1 MATAIGIDIGGTFVD
16 VVVLLEDGRIKRYKF
31 PSTPNAPAQGVL
43 LGLEQLCNRE
53 IGAVSAMDV
62 VRVSHGSTVATNA
75 LLEGQW
81 ARTGLVTTEGF
92 RDVLEIGRQ
101 NRSSLYDLDVSRP
114 QPIAARNLRL
124 EVRERVAS
132 DGTVLTALDEASL
145 EAVVRTLREGGVES
159 VAVCLLFSYAAPAH
173 ERRIGDVLRSSLEGV
188 PVTLSS
194 QLLPEFREYERTS
207 TTVTNAALVP
217 RVHDYLEE
225 LHTRSQRMGIR
236 CPWQIMQSSGTVTSV
251 SRASEQPARLLL
263 SGPAGGVEGATRI
276 GRVTGIEDLIAFDMG
291 GTSCD
296 VSLVR
301 GGEAA
306 YTIEAA
312 IGGYRVALPMVD
324 IHTIGAGGG
333 SIAWVDEG
341 GSLRIGPQSAGAD
354 PGPAC
359 YGAGGIEPTVTD
371 AHLVLG
377 HLHPDYPLGGL
388 SRLDVESAASSI
400 GRLAKRLD
408 LSTERTALGI
418 LEVADAA
425 MEGAIRVISVERG
438 HDPRDFAIVAF
449 GGAGPL
455 HATSLADRL
464 GVERVIIPSMA
475 GVLSAYGL
483 LVGKTGY
490 DLSQGIVSPLHA
502 CDQRLAS
509 EASRLL
515 SEARARL
522 LEDEPECRRMEFE
535 VLGDLRYIGQAHE
548 LSLRLASGTEGDVRA
563 RLPELAARAERG
575 FHQAHRDRYGYDASE
590 RSVEIVSLRVRVIA
604 CGEETP
610 DHGSAF
616 LSREAIRS
624 LPVLDRVETPTVA
637 TGLACFGTGREP
649 IQMDTPFV
657 KRSGVP
663 RDRRMAGPVV
673 LLSDDATTVVP
684 PGWEA
689 VEDCSGNLV
698 LLRCGG
704 QQEDT
709 SA

>member
-1 MATAIGIDIGGTFVD
+1 MATTIGIDIGGTFVD
-16 VVVLLEDGRIKRYKF
+16 VVVLLEDGKVERYKF
-31 PSTPNAPAQGVL
+31 SSTPNAPAQGVL
-43 LGLEQLCNRE
+43 FGLEKLCDSE
-53 IGAVSAMDV
+53 GGAVSAMDV
-62 VRVSHGSTVATNA
+62 VRVAHGSTVATNA

-81 ARTGLVTTEGF
+81 ACTGLVTTQGF

-101 NRSSLYDLDVSRP
+101 NRSSLYDLNVNRP
-114 QPIAARNLRL
+114 QPIVPRDLRL

-145 EAVVRTLREGGVES
+145 DAVVRAFRDRGVES
-159 VAVCLLFSYAAPAH
+159 VAVCLLFAYAAPAH

-188 PVTLSS
+188 SVTLSS

-225 LHTRSQRMGIR
+225 LHARSRRMGIR
-236 CPWQIMQSSGTVTSV
+236 CPWQIMQSSGAVTSV

-263 SGPAGGVEGATRI
+263 SGPAGGVEGAMRI

-301 GGEAA
+301 GGKAA
-306 YTIEAA
+306 YTTEAA

-333 SIAWVDEG
+333 SIAWVDDG

-377 HLHPDYPLGGL
+377 HLHPEHPLGGL
-388 SRLDVESAASSI
+388 SRLDVESAVTSVN
-400 GRLAKRLD
+400 RLAHRLD

-438 HDPRDFAIVAF
+438 HDPREFAIVAF

-455 HATSLADRL
+455 HAGSLADRL

-490 DLSQGIVSPLHA
+490 DLSQGIVAPLDI
-502 CDQRLAS
+502 CGQRLTA

-515 SEARARL
+515 SEARKRL
-522 LEDEPECRRMEFE
+522 LEDDPDCRRMWFE
-535 VLGDLRYIGQAHE
+535 VLGDLRYSGQAHE
-548 LSLRLASGTEGDVRA
+548 LSLQLVGGMEEDVRA
-563 RLPELAARAERG
+563 KLPELAARAERG
-575 FHQAHRDRYGYDASE
+575 FHEAHRDRYGYDALE
-590 RSVEIVSLRVRVIA
+590 RSIEVVSLRVRA
-604 CGEETP
+604 LASGEETLKE
-610 DHGSAF
+610 GSAF
-616 LSREAIRS
+616 LSREAIDG
-624 LPVLDRVETPTVA
+624 LPIQERTELPTVA
-637 TGLACFGTGREP
+637 NGTAWFGTDHGP
-649 IQMDTPFV
+649 IRMDTPFV
-657 KRSGVP
+657 ERSGVP

-689 VEDCSGNLV
+689 VEDGGGNLV
-698 LLRCGG
+698 LLRCDGG
-704 QQEDT
+704 GKEIRE
-709 SA
+709 